1 MLLFF
6 HLKTVLL
13 NTEMAVSFVMSS
25 LRYSV
30 FDPTKLK
37 NVRSVFLNV
46 TRHKW
51 NFTHLELPD
60 TKSRNF
66 RREIEWPD
74 KYTVKPLNN
83 KHLAGRDPVTG

>member
-1 MLLFF
+1 MS
-6 HLKTVLL
+6 
-13 NTEMAVSFVMSS
+13 VSFVASS

-30 FDPTKLK
+30 FNQTKLK
-37 NVRSVFLNV
+37 SVYSAFFNVV
-46 TRHKW
+46 RHKW

-66 RREIEWPD
+66 RREIEWPE

-83 KHLAGRDPVTG
+83 KHLAGRDPETGIYRS